1 MQTSIKP
8 EKMQNTKTAKLI
20 LSPKELEELKARQKH
35 KGKHHKTKRGSRPE
49 WEAY

>member
-8 EKMQNTKTAKLI
+8 EKMQTKKLRK
-20 LSPKELEELKARQKH
+20 LNDKEQEELAIRHQH
-35 KGKHHKTKRGSRPE
+35 KGKHHKTQRGKRPE

>member
-8 EKMQNTKTAKLI
+8 EKIKRTVKLI

>member
-8 EKMQNTKTAKLI
+8 EKMKSKKLCK
-20 LSPKELEELKARQKH
+20 LSEEQEELAIRQQH
-35 KGKHHKTKRGSRPE
+35 KGKHHKTQRGKRPE